1 MAPSLEEGRCARS
14 IPSVSGLIW
23 KCLVFL
29 SFLVSWLPVAL
40 GSGPEQGSTPPPASA
55 RADPRVRRPEWER
68 VWGEVGLPGERGL
81 LVHPTLILPSI
92 CSLQGAPSQK
102 PSIPGVVP
110 GPGGGRGAGG
120 PCPACRPCSPCCSS
134 AGPRSKPQPAPGGEC
149 GAGALPS
156 LSPLGDGAGRRGHSF
171 IEPQDTGQLFLS
183 LSSPRVNMTA
193 PRG

>member
-1 MAPSLEEGRCARS
+1 MVPSLEEGRCARS

-40 GSGPEQGSTPPPASA
+40 GSGPEQGSSPPPASA

-68 VWGEVGLPGERGL
+68 VWGEAGLPGERGL

-110 GPGGGRGAGG
+110 GPGGGGAQADHAQPAG
-120 PCPACRPCSPCCSS
+120 PARLAVHLLGPAPSRSQLLVVS
-134 AGPRSKPQPAPGGEC
+134 AGPEPFPACLLWAMERGE
-149 GAGALPS
+149 GAI
-156 LSPLGDGAGRRGHSF
+156 PL
-171 IEPQDTGQLFLS
+171 
-183 LSSPRVNMTA
+183 
-193 PRG
+193 